1 MGRLNRSFSSLVHY
15 GKLAPSKGR
24 LVFLLGLR
32 QALGAGCHN
41 LSGIL
46 IPHSTLHIPQITSP
60 SSFLLRP
67 SSRRGLAPHLLQQ
80 PLLPLIPL
88 LLEPEV
94 PGGLVGRDGL
104 WTLHGVIGCPCRG
117 GRHHIIIVSEREPTL
132 LLIRD
137 QPCEVDTVIIARH
150 LDSLL
155 LTPFLWVGSRPFC
168 CPYT

>member
-1 MGRLNRSFSSLVHY
+1 MLRD
-15 GKLAPSKGR
+15 K
-24 LVFLLGLR
+24 GLR
-32 QALGAGCHN
+32 N

-46 IPHSTLHIPQITSP
+46 TPHSTFHTPRITSP
-60 SSFLLRP
+60 SSFVLPP
-67 SSRRGLAPHLLQQ
+67 SSNVPLLMEGLGVAHLLQQ

-104 WTLHGVIGCPCRG
+104 RTLHGVIGGPCRG

-137 QPCEVDTVIIARH
+137 QPREVDTVIIARH

-155 LTPFLWVGSRPFC
+155 LAPFLWEGLG
-168 CPYT
+168 